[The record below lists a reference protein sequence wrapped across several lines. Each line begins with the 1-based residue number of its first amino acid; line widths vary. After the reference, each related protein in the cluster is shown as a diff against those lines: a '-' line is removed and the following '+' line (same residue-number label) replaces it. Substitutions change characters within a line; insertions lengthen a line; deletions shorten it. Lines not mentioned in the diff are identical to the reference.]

1 MIRNP
6 HVAILAAH
14 AAGTGVQ
21 LSASEVADLR
31 LNADIAG
38 SAANALNEDGHDMVR
53 RFGWGHLRYYA
64 RNTRATQAK
73 AMRGLPAAQSTA
85 SAGGRDDV

>member
-1 MIRNP
+1 MSRNP

-14 AAGTGVQ
+14 AAGTGIQ
-21 LSASEVADLR
+21 LSPSEVADLR

-53 RFGWGHLRYYA
+53 RFGWAHLRYYA

-73 AMRGLPAAQSTA
+73 AMRGLPAARSETTT
-85 SAGGRDDV
+85 GGQ